1 VPPSQP
7 IDLKVGEQSLRF
19 DTLKEFEFA
28 LAGRTSLPYAKIQAL
43 AEIPVEALLRE
54 VGGIRQ
60 LEHRLVDVLE
70 RSMTDPGLIGDFLA
84 DIDLS
89 IISQDFDWRAVIS
102 GLMTLDHS
110 YDSYKKVALV
120 KYLQYLSARQEIVRS
135 AYSARALHGTDE
147 EEPNEGAGTKVPDTS
162 IFDATPF
169 IADHDSPGKFG
180 RLPKGE
186 TIEIPLLRERSLNMV
201 LARHPFF
208 LVSGDPIR
216 FVDDQQQDHV
226 LRPGKNIVGRDASSD
241 VVVSASYRAVSRRHL
256 IIETERGD
264 TVRLTDISS
273 LGTFIPSEYLD
284 STGF

>member
-1 VPPSQP
+1 MPPQP
-7 IDLKVGEQSLRF
+7 IDLKVGGQSLRF

-28 LAGRTSLPYAKIQAL
+28 LAGRTSLPYGKIQAL
-43 AEIPVEALLRE
+43 AEVPTEALLRE

-89 IISQDFDWRAVIS
+89 TISQDFDWRAVIT

-135 AYSARALHGTDE
+135 AYSSRVLHGADE
-147 EEPNEGAGTKVPDTS
+147 VEPSQGAGTTVPDTS
-162 IFDATPF
+162 IFDATPL
-169 IADHDSPGKFG
+169 IPDHDSPGPFG

-186 TIEIPLLRERSLNMV
+186 TIEIPLLRERSLNIV
-201 LARHPFF
+201 LARHLFC
-208 LVSGDPIR
+208 LVSGAPIR
-216 FVDDQQQDHV
+216 FVDDKQQDCA

-241 VVVSASYRAVSRRHL
+241 VVVHSSYRAVSRRHL
-256 IIETERGD
+256 IIETEPND
-264 TVRLTDISS
+264 TIRLTDISS
-273 LGTFIPSEYLD
+273 LGTFVPAEYLD